1 MTKSIDERIEDFGE
15 EMEDFGDRFGKEMES
30 FTEELES
37 SYRGLFGAVGPFLWS
52 LVGLV
57 FLGILVWALH
67 WIGEAI
73 PSTIFI
79 SAGGFILNHLALF
92 FLLLLIFNYSSYFSK
107 RYREKFKFVS
117 PITTALSIV
126 VWIWIIGRLLL
137 IMDPQ
142 FDSISHAVRSFLGNL
157 LTIFLLLVILC
168 YLLLVIKESKRSEG
182 GFYMED
188 EWEKDQDIKRLY
200 RSGKDKL
207 LGGVCGGIGEYFKID
222 PVIVRIVWVI
232 LAVASLGTAILVYII
247 LWILI
252 PRNPRHLW

>member
-15 EMEDFGDRFGKEMES
+15 EMEDFGDRFEEEMES
-30 FTEELES
+30 FTDELES
-37 SYRGLFGAVGPFLWS
+37 RYHSFFGAVGPFLWS
-52 LVGLV
+52 LIGLV

-73 PSTIFI
+73 PSTTFI
-79 SAGGFILNHLALF
+79 SAGDFILNHLALL

-107 RYREKFKFVS
+107 RYSERFKFIS

-137 IMDPQ
+137 LMDPQ
-142 FDSISHAVRSFLGNL
+142 FDSISFAVRSLLGNL

-168 YLLLVIKESKRSEG
+168 YLLLVIKESRESEG
-182 GFYMED
+182 KIYMKD
-188 EWEKDQDIKRLY
+188 YWEKDQDIKRLY

-207 LGGVCGGIGEYFKID
+207 VGGVCGGIGEYFKID

-232 LAVASLGTAILVYII
+232 LAVASFGTAILVYII

-252 PRNPRHLW
+252 PRDPKHRW